1 MKLKNLWKIIS
12 KFTDDN
18 APTIFAVIGVTGV
31 IATTVLAVDAT
42 IKAKNIVD
50 EEDEELSKKEIVE
63 KTWKNYIPVAVSASV
78 TIGAILMSNH
88 INKQRL
94 LALTAVCTMNADQLK
109 KYREKVKELMGEKT
123 DQKVM
128 DGIAKDKVSQID
140 SREYKALGPKNG
152 EFLCID
158 SLTGQAFW
166 SDSGRIDKIVAQ
178 ANKELLNNQWLSVND
193 FLWMFDGLR
202 QSRLG
207 DKSGWS
213 IEKGYIEVSYTTCLT
228 ADNVPCLYINYNTM
242 PSEIPWI

>member
-1 MKLKNLWKIIS
+1 MKLKNLWKIVGE
-12 KFTDDN
+12 FTDKN
-18 APTIFAVIGVTGV
+18 APTIFAAIGVAGV
-31 IATTVLAVDAT
+31 IATTVLTVDAT
-42 IKAKNIVD
+42 VKAKKVID
-50 EEDEELSKKEIVE
+50 EDGKELTKKEIVK
-63 KTWKNYIPVAVSASV
+63 KTWKNYIPVAASAGL

-128 DGIAKDKVSQID
+128 DGIAKDKVSQMNSKDI
-140 SREYKALGPKNG
+140 SIVGPRKG
-152 EFLCID
+152 DFLCID
-158 SLTGQAFW
+158 DLTGQAFW
-166 SDSGRIDKIVAQ
+166 SDSGQIDKIIAE

-213 IEKGYIEVSYTTCLT
+213 IEKGYIEVKYTSCLT
-228 ADNVPCLYINYNTM
+228 EDNVPCLYINYSTL